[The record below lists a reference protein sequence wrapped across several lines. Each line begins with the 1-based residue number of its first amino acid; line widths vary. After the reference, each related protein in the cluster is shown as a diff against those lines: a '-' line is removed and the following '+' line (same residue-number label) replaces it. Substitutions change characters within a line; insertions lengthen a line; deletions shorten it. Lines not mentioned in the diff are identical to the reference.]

1 MSDLEKD
8 RYAFYLAEC
17 AALAVEFAGRVEC
30 RYCSTMMAPSDE
42 NRYWTCPEC
51 GCRIHMAHAQ
61 LVALPA

>member
-1 MSDLEKD
+1 MTDQEKYD
-8 RYAFYLAEC
+8 AYLAKL
-17 AALAVEFAGRVEC
+17 AAMAVEFAGRVEC
-30 RYCSTMMAPSDE
+30 RYCGAMMAPSDE